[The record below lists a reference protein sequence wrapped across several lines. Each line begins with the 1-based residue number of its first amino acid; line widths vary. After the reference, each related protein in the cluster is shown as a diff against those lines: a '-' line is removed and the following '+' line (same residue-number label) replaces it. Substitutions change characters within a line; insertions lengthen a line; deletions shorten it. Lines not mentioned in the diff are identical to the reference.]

1 MFTVRVV
8 LVSGEF
14 SDVDHVE
21 TFEEAHQAGI
31 VHAMACAFR
40 DERAGVRECQAVDV
54 IDQDTGEVRAH
65 FEALETLGEI
75 PDFLPRRSASV
86 RRNH

>member
-1 MFTVRVV
+1 MFAIRVV

-14 SDVDHVE
+14 SDVYVIE
-21 TFEEAHQAGI
+21 TFEEAHEAGI
-31 VHAMACAFR
+31 VCALAYTLR
-40 DERAGVRECQAVDV
+40 DQRAGVRECQAVDV

-65 FEALETLGEI
+65 FEGMEAWGEV